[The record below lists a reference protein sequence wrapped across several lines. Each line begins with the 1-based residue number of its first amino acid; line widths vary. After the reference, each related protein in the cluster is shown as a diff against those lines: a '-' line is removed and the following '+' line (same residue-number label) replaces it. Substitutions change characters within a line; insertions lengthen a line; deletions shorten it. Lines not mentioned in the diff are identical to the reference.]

1 MVKTKSSR
9 VDAMNDIIFFPEYAY
24 SIEEIDF
31 DDSSGFLELWDWDW
45 DEVSRFKV
53 VQYNSIG
60 KQTFWLESLKNWD
73 YEKNQKWLNE
83 RVEKTIKWLKE
94 NHPELML

>member
-1 MVKTKSSR
+1 
-9 VDAMNDIIFFPEYAY
+9 MNDIIFFPEYAY

-31 DDSSGFLELWDWDW
+31 DDLELAFLELWDW

-53 VQYNSIG
+53 VQYNSMG

-94 NHPELML
+94 NHPQLMI

>member
-1 MVKTKSSR
+1 MVKTKSFR
-9 VDAMNDIIFFPEYAY
+9 VNAMNDIIFFPEYAY
-24 SIEEIDF
+24 SIEEIYF
-31 DDSSGFLELWDWDW
+31 DDGEKAFLELWDW

-53 VQYNSIG
+53 VQYNSMG

>member
-1 MVKTKSSR
+1 MVKKRISR
-9 VDAMNDIIFFPEYAY
+9 VNAVSDMIFMPEYAY

-31 DDSSGFLELWDWDW
+31 NYSPAFDQPWDW

-53 VQYNSIG
+53 VQYNSMG

-94 NHPELML
+94 NHPELLL